1 MTWRPKTYED
11 HLLAGGENT
20 LNGQKGS
27 VYSNNSQPML
37 RMLATHPD
45 RWYAPCPCS
54 PRLRSA
60 FMLVD
65 CRSIDASIIVQD
77 WACDTCWTR
86 WLAESGKVGLILEEF
101 KNQNR
106 NSSEDTIAA
115 FHQHAKPLTFRDV
128 RSLNPRAN
136 RGEVSDLANE
146 LKGNGFVIKT
156 VRKHCFTRSQWI
168 EMQGGPAEL
177 IERFRGTQQ
186 DYR

>member
-11 HLLAGGENT
+11 YILSGGDNVLGGHQGVYYT
-20 LNGQKGS
+20 DNPRQK
-27 VYSNNSQPML
+27 L

-65 CRSIDASIIVQD
+65 CRHIDVSIVEQD

-86 WLAESGKVGLILEEF
+86 WLAESGKVNLILEEF
-101 KNQNR
+101 KGQNETASG
-106 NSSEDTIAA
+106 NSVAA
-115 FHQHAKPLTFRDV
+115 FHQRTKPLTFKDV
-128 RSLNPRAN
+128 RSLHPQAN
-136 RGEVSDLANE
+136 RGERSDLSNE
-146 LKGNGFVIKT
+146 LKGNGFIMKT
-156 VRKHCFTRSQWI
+156 IRKHCFTRSQWI
-168 EMQGGPAEL
+168 EMNGGPPEL
-177 IERFRGTQQ
+177 VERFRGTKQ